1 MRNSRTLLSLF
12 IALCILFFVVH
23 DSELKAAQDTMDN
36 GKRIFDTKCSPC
48 HTIGAGTRVG
58 PDLKGVTGLR
68 SRDWLVNFISNPE
81 KMFQAGDPIAKG
93 LLSKFGGFKMPD
105 LGLSQQEISNVL
117 SYIGPQ
123 QPSPGIAPQKGEI
136 PATIAGGPLR
146 GERLFTGVVLFQNGG
161 PPCMS
166 CHDVSGIPFPGGGVL
181 GPDLTAAY
189 SKFDTTMSSLLAT
202 LPFPTMTPIFS
213 KRPLTP
219 LEQHDVESFF
229 EKASTQP
236 PADVT
241 SVIILSVIGGFIILM
256 VLIWRIWHRRLLTVR
271 KSLVKQAMEKGGA
284 RL

>member
-1 MRNSRTLLSLF
+1 MRNSGTLLSLF

-23 DSELKAAQDTMDN
+23 DSELKAAQDSIDN

-58 PDLKGVTGLR
+58 PDLKGVTDLR
-68 SRDWLVNFISNPE
+68 PRDWLVNFISNPE
-81 KMFQAGDPIAKG
+81 KMFQAGDPIAKD

-123 QPSPGIAPQKGEI
+123 QPSPGIVPQKGEI
-136 PATIAGGPLR
+136 PATIAGDPLR

-189 SKFDTTMSSLLAT
+189 SKFGTTMSSLLAT

-213 KRPLTP
+213 KRPLTQQEQAD
-219 LEQHDVESFF
+219 LEVFF
-229 EKASTQP
+229 EKASTRQLTNAT
-236 PADVT
+236 PAIV
-241 SVIILSVIGGFIILM
+241 LSVIGGFFVLM
-256 VLIWRIWHRRLLTVR
+256 VLIRWIWRKRFLTVR
-271 KSLVKQAMEKGGA
+271 KSLVDQTMRRGGT
-284 RL
+284 RP